1 MKGKRMAC
9 IIKCKISE
17 KKYCQMQSMSFL
29 PSIYVSYHQAT
40 KYDVQNGLHLSIW
53 YTETSWKCDSSSCE
67 TRKLMQTFNGWS
79 YENPQGEK
87 MVVQLPAYSG
97 KWCFCFL

>member
-1 MKGKRMAC
+1 MSK
-9 IIKCKISE
+9 KILP
-17 KKYCQMQSMSFL
+17 KMQSMSCL
-29 PSIYVSYHQAT
+29 PSIYVST
-40 KYDVQNGLHLSIW
+40 KYDVQNGLHQSIW

-87 MVVQLPAYSG
+87 MVVQLPA
-97 KWCFCFL
+97 